1 MYSFKDAAYGIPGNS
16 DAGAMN
22 SWLLWQLL
30 GLYPI
35 VTQPNY
41 LIGSPWFP
49 EINMTVN
56 GNKTL
61 HITAT
66 GLDYNEGSYY
76 VQSVRVNGQDWASN
90 WLTHEDIFVDGGNVD
105 FVLGKNM
112 TLWETG
118 DVPPSPGHVT
128 L

>member
-1 MYSFKDAAYGIPGNS
+1 
-16 DAGAMN
+16 MN
-22 SWLLWQLL
+22 SWLIWQLI

-41 LIGSPWFP
+41 LIGSPWFS

-56 GNKTL
+56 GNQTL
-61 HITAT
+61 YITAT

-76 VQSVRVNGQDWASN
+76 VQGVRLNGQQWNQN
-90 WLTHEDIFVDGGNVD
+90 WLTHQDLFVNGGRIEFD
-105 FVLGKNM
+105 LGTNM
-112 TLWETG
+112 SLWETG